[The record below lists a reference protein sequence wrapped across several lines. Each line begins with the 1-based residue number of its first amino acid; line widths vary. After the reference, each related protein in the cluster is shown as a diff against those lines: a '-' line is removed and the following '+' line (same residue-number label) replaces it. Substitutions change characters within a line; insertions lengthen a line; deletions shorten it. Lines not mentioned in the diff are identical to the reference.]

1 MLYFRRVGIP
11 PRGLEPLEA
20 NQESIINKGL
30 VKSQEPV
37 LSTSL
42 DILLQKYPELGR
54 IITAWP
60 ELSEQ
65 DRKAIL
71 DIVKR

>member
-1 MLYFRRVGIP
+1 VNPLRFTP
-11 PRGLEPLEA
+11 PRVGLEPT
-20 NQESIINKGL
+20 SIIQQDTENKGL
-30 VKSQEPV
+30 TESRNPV

-42 DILLQKYPELGR
+42 DKIVQKYPELR
-54 IITAWP
+54 QLIEVWP

-71 DIVKR
+71 DIVKG